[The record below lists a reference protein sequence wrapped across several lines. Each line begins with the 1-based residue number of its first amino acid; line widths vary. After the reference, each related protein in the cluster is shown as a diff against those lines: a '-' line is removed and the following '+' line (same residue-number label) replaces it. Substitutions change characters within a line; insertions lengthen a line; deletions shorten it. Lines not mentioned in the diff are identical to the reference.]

1 MHILCFID
9 CLGSGGA
16 QRQLVGMAKGFQQHG
31 HEVRFLTYHPG
42 GHFLPELEA
51 ANIPCV
57 CIPKTRCLR
66 RILEVRRVL
75 RQGWQDV
82 VLAFIEAPNLY
93 AEFAGLPSRKW
104 GLVVGER
111 NAHPDMERGWRRWLR
126 WPHRFADAVVAN
138 SHANRLMLERA
149 WPALRHKLR
158 TIYNAVDL
166 NRFRPPPSPGPG
178 ESSNSPLRMVV
189 VASYQRV
196 KNMMGLAQA
205 LQLLRQSGGRGVVVD
220 WYGATPPDQ
229 KPLQASTAFVKSHGL
244 ASILRFHPT
253 IREVEAKYQ
262 RADLVGL
269 FSEHEGLPNV
279 VCEGMACG
287 RPIVMSDVCDARQ
300 LVEEGKNGFLCDPH
314 SPTSIASAI
323 SRMAALSTADR
334 LQMGL
339 ESRRRAEQLFD
350 AEIIVGRYERI
361 LESASRRAPAPVDC
375 SKPLEKSSFA
385 EAAGSFLIRHS
396 APESL
401 TEVAKR

>member
-1 MHILCFID
+1 VRILCFID

-16 QRQLVGMAKGFQQHG
+16 QRQLVTMAKGLSRRG

-51 ANIPCV
+51 ANISCV
-57 CIPKTRCLR
+57 CIPKTGYLR
-66 RILEVRRVL
+66 RVCEVRRVL
-75 RQGWQDV
+75 RKGLQDV
-82 VLAFIEAPNLY
+82 VLAFLEAPSLY
-93 AEFAGLPSRKW
+93 AELAGLPSRKW

-111 NAHPDMERGWRRWLR
+111 NAYPDMERGWRRRLR
-126 WPHRFADAVVAN
+126 WSHQFADAVVAN
-138 SHANRLMLERA
+138 SHANRLMLERS
-149 WPALRHKLR
+149 WPGLRPKLY

-166 NRFRPPPSPGPG
+166 NRFRPPASPGFG
-178 ESSNSPLRMVV
+178 DSSNAPLRMVV
-189 VASYQRV
+189 VASYQRL

-244 ASILRFHPT
+244 ASVFRFHPP
-253 IREVEAKYQ
+253 IREVEAEYQ

-287 RPIVMSDVCDARQ
+287 KPIVMSDVCDARH
-300 LVEEGKNGFLCDPH
+300 LVGDGKNGYLCDPH
-314 SPTSIASAI
+314 SPASIADALR
-323 SRMAALSTADR
+323 RMAYLTTKER

-339 ESRRRAEQLFD
+339 ESRKRAEQLFD
-350 AEIIVGRYERI
+350 AEVIVGRYERI
-361 LESASRRAPAPVDC
+361 LESASRRGPVPVDC

-385 EAAGSFLIRHS
+385 EAAGGFLIRHS
-396 APESL
+396 APKSL
-401 TEVAKR
+401 TEVVKR